1 MTIMTRLGMHTIDP
15 DKVIRFPRGLIGFEE
30 RTAFTLLQISPGA
43 PFLVLQSMDDPGLG
57 LLVAD
62 PYAFIPDFRIH
73 VGNAE
78 QYVLEASHPEQIAVL
93 VTASIP
99 HGKPELATLNL
110 IGPILINHER
120 RLGLQVPQSDS
131 NLPPRWKIRQDE
143 NPGTPDR
150 ASGLKAIR
158 QRLQQAA
165 GSAAATAGPAGN
177 ADPE

>member
-1 MTIMTRLGMHTIDP
+1 MNIMTRLGMHTVDP
-15 DKVIRFPRGLIGFEE
+15 DKVISFPRGLIGFED
-30 RTAFTLLQISPGA
+30 RTTFTLLQISAGS
-43 PFLVLQSMDDPGLG
+43 PFLVLQSVDDPGLG

-78 QYVLEASHPEQIAVL
+78 QFVLSASKTEQIAVL

-110 IGPILINHER
+110 TGPILINHEQ

-131 NLPPRWKIRQDE
+131 NLPRRWKIH
-143 NPGTPDR
+143 
-150 ASGLKAIR
+150 
-158 QRLQQAA
+158 QQ
-165 GSAAATAGPAGN
+165 
-177 ADPE
+177 PEDSTGQTTTGD